1 MDGDVAMGSN
11 TIADTEDP
19 AIFFT
24 PATSFSKVPRTPRTS
39 FSRTPSTPQ
48 TPGSSFSQSFNDTP
62 CPTNNAYRPLPGS
75 LDGME
80 GVVYTSPQQAQR
92 DQPPVPWAPAKKK
105 DALSHNTNPATA
117 QPTAALQAAPQPA
130 PAPQLTPA
138 RPSRPSQAQVASGQ
152 AKAAQTQAGPVA
164 KAAAASVPV
173 WVTNDPAQV
182 FKTPSWPMNIA
193 SRWKTVQALPQL
205 PSGTQPWHSAA
216 WAAFWATNNPAQVF
230 KAPSWSV
237 TIASLWTTV
246 KPLAHLLPGTQ
257 LWDAAASYYAGA
269 INDPAKAFKTP
280 SWSMTIAQR
289 WAAVQT
295 LPQLPPGTQVWE
307 LKSSTF
313 PTVSQPSIEKA
324 PKQTSIAPPA
334 SSLQSAKHQPTAPP
348 VQSATDIVE
357 PRPSFEDSMQAL
369 VGQLTACHV
378 SHPDTWAWAEPSVF
392 GLYVEDKTKGKSFQ
406 AQLATMVTTML
417 PVSDSNH
424 ESNKVEPQHGTQ
436 QEVVPPSLSV
446 PPAAEAIDSSS
457 AILDAMVQEQLL
469 EEFASEEKSAV
480 TQPAQE
486 AHATL
491 QETPETASAG
501 SVPTM
506 NGNSDDAM
514 ETEGSPPNDEG
525 KSVAVQ
531 GEPNPTASTGTFQ
544 FGNMPQLFAEVNNP
558 FINAP
563 TFPTAPAIIPQPGDQ
578 APLSLL
584 STVKEAASQEKPYEV
599 GSDDDPN
606 VDTEFDFS
614 KHFKRAARA
623 PVAAT
628 SSSPP
633 ASTSPA
639 GTPVEASSVQEA
651 SLADAPPPSE
661 ASTPTETS
669 STDEGSTPAE
679 TPPSSLSS
687 PAAEMAPVTEVSTP
701 AEVSLPAETSPT
713 PPLPA
718 DPTAQASASVPAVSI
733 PFSAP
738 PLPSGG
744 LVFSAPSPPPEPRG
758 EPRGER
764 KRLRDD
770 RETEKMYDEEDRH
783 TAKISI
789 YGWLPPAMEAVKQ
802 QHERKKAV
810 VAHLNDDPQ
819 NGYSEEYGLAM
830 MEHMFY
836 HELGSVM
843 VRVLYPPSDWTEEER
858 EDEAKCFVDSLLE
871 EELNEKSFEMVLEA
885 YEPRF
890 GIKFPICREELIHVF
905 KKWFRTH
912 IRPELPYISYKL
924 EKKERIALV
933 KPFEDAIEKYVDDH
947 PPRY

>member
-1 MDGDVAMGSN
+1 MDGDVAMGSD

-48 TPGSSFSQSFNDTP
+48 TSGSSFSQSFSDTP
-62 CPTNNAYRPLPGS
+62 CPTNNAYIPLPGS

-92 DQPPVPWAPAKKK
+92 DQPAVPRPPTKK
-105 DALSHNTNPATA
+105 DAFSQNTKPTTA
-117 QPTAALQAAPQPA
+117 QPTPAPQP
-130 PAPQLTPA
+130 TPA
-138 RPSRPSQAQVASGQ
+138 RPSQPSQPQIASGQ
-152 AKAAQTQAGPVA
+152 ANAAQTQAGPVA
-164 KAAAASVPV
+164 KAAAAPVPV

-182 FKTPSWPMNIA
+182 FKTPSWPMTIA
-193 SRWKTVQALPQL
+193 SRWKAIQALPQL

-230 KAPSWSV
+230 KAPSWPV

-246 KPLAHLLPGTQ
+246 EPLTRQPPGTQ
-257 LWDAAASYYAGA
+257 LWDAAASYYAKA
-269 INDPAKAFKTP
+269 VNDPAKAFKIP
-280 SWSMTIAQR
+280 SWSMAVAPR
-289 WAAVQT
+289 WATVQT
-295 LPQLPPGTQVWE
+295 LPQLPPGTQVWK
-307 LKSSTF
+307 LKGSTV
-313 PTVSQPSIEKA
+313 PAVPQPSLEKG
-324 PKQTSIAPPA
+324 PKPTSIAQPA
-334 SSLQSAKHQPTAPP
+334 SSLQSAKHQPTVPP
-348 VQSATDIVE
+348 VQPATPIVE
-357 PRPSFEDSMQAL
+357 PKPSFEDSMQAL
-369 VGQLTACHV
+369 VGQLAACHV
-378 SHPDTWAWAEPSVF
+378 SHPDTRAWAEPSVF
-392 GLYVEDKTKGKSFQ
+392 GLYIRDKSKGKSFQ

-424 ESNKVEPQHGTQ
+424 DSKKVEPQHGTQ
-436 QEVVPPSLSV
+436 QEAVQPILSV
-446 PPAAEAIDSSS
+446 PPATEANDSSPS
-457 AILDAMVQEQLL
+457 ISDAMVLEQPSG
-469 EEFASEEKSAV
+469 EVGPEEKSFG
-480 TQPAQE
+480 TQSVQQ

-491 QETPETASAG
+491 HDTPGTATAAG
-501 SVPTM
+501 VPTM

-525 KSVAVQ
+525 KTVAVQ
-531 GEPNPTASTGTFQ
+531 GEPNPTASTFQ
-544 FGNMPQLFAEVNNP
+544 FGNMPQLSAEVNNP

-563 TFPTAPAIIPQPGDQ
+563 TFPTASDIVPQLGDQ

-584 STVKEAASQEKPYEV
+584 STANETASQEKRYEV

-606 VDTEFDFS
+606 VDTEFDFG

-623 PVAAT
+623 PVAAA
-628 SSSPP
+628 SSAPP
-633 ASTSPA
+633 GSTSPA
-639 GTPVEASSVQEA
+639 GTPAEASSVQEA
-651 SLADAPPPSE
+651 SIADAPPPSE

-669 STDEGSTPAE
+669 STDEESTPAE
-679 TPPSSLSS
+679 TLPSSASS
-687 PAAEMAPVTEVSTP
+687 PTAEMSPVTEVST
-701 AEVSLPAETSPT
+701 AAGVSLPAETSPT
-713 PPLPA
+713 PPLLA
-718 DPTAQASASVPAVSI
+718 DPTAQASASASAVSI

-744 LVFSAPSPPPEPRG
+744 LVFSAPSPPPNPRG
-758 EPRGER
+758 QR

-770 RETEKMYDEEDRH
+770 RETETMYDEEDRH

-789 YGWLPPAMEAVKQ
+789 YGWLPPAMEAVKE

-819 NGYSEEYGLAM
+819 NGYSEEYGLTM

-836 HELGSVM
+836 HELPSVM

-858 EDEAKCFVDSLLE
+858 EDEEKVFVDSLLE

-890 GIKFPICREELIHVF
+890 GMKFPICRETLTHVF

-924 EKKERIALV
+924 KKEERAALV
-933 KPFEDAIEKYVDDH
+933 KPFEAAIERYVDDH
-947 PPRY
+947 PPHY

>member
-1 MDGDVAMGSN
+1 MDGDVAMGSD

-39 FSRTPSTPQ
+39 FSHTPSTPQ
-48 TPGSSFSQSFNDTP
+48 TSGSSFSQSFSDTP
-62 CPTNNAYRPLPGS
+62 CPTNNADIPLPGS

-80 GVVYTSPQQAQR
+80 DVVYTSPQQAQR
-92 DQPPVPWAPAKKK
+92 DHPPVPRVPAKKK

-130 PAPQLTPA
+130 PAPQPTPA
-138 RPSRPSQAQVASGQ
+138 RPSRPSQPQVASSQG
-152 AKAAQTQAGPVA
+152 KTAQTQVGPVE
-164 KAAAASVPV
+164 KAAAASGPV
-173 WVTNDPAQV
+173 WVTNDPAHV
-182 FKTPSWPMNIA
+182 FKTPSWPMTIA
-193 SRWKTVQALPQL
+193 SRWKTIQALPQL

-230 KAPSWSV
+230 EAPSWSV

-246 KPLAHLLPGTQ
+246 KPLAHLPPGTQ
-257 LWDAAASYYAGA
+257 LWDAAASSYDEA

-289 WAAVQT
+289 WATVQT

-307 LKSSTF
+307 LKSSMV
-313 PTVSQPSIEKA
+313 PTVPQPSIEKG
-324 PKQTSIAPPA
+324 PKPTSIVRPA
-334 SSLQSAKHQPTAPP
+334 SSLQSAKHQPTVPP
-348 VQSATDIVE
+348 VQPATPIVE
-357 PRPSFEDSMQAL
+357 PKPSFEDSMQAL
-369 VGQLTACHV
+369 VGQLSASHV

-392 GLYVEDKTKGKSFQ
+392 GLYIKDKSKGKSFQ
-406 AQLATMVTTML
+406 AQLATLVMTML

-424 ESNKVEPQHGTQ
+424 ESNKVELQHGTQ
-436 QEVVPPSLSV
+436 QEAVPPSLSV
-446 PPAAEAIDSSS
+446 PPTTEVNDSSS
-457 AILDAMVQEQLL
+457 VIPDAMVLEQPSG
-469 EEFASEEKSAV
+469 EVGSEEKSAE
-480 TQPAQE
+480 TQPVQE
-486 AHATL
+486 VHATL
-491 QETPETASAG
+491 HDTQETATAA

-506 NGNSDDAM
+506 NGNSDDVM
-514 ETEGSPPNDEG
+514 ETEGSPPNDKG

-531 GEPNPTASTGTFQ
+531 GEPNLTASTFQ
-544 FGNMPQLFAEVNNP
+544 FGNMPQLSADINNP
-558 FINAP
+558 FINVP
-563 TFPTAPAIIPQPGDQ
+563 TFPTAPAIVPQPGDQ
-578 APLSLL
+578 APFSLL
-584 STVKEAASQEKPYEV
+584 STANEAALQEKPYEV

-606 VDTEFDFS
+606 VDTEFDFG

-623 PVAAT
+623 PIAAT
-628 SSSPP
+628 SSAPP

-639 GTPVEASSVQEA
+639 STPAEASSVQEA

-669 STDEGSTPAE
+669 STDESSAPAE
-679 TPPSSLSS
+679 TPPSSMSS

-701 AEVSLPAETSPT
+701 AGASLPAETSPT

-718 DPTAQASASVPAVSI
+718 DPIAQASASVPAVSI

-738 PLPSGG
+738 PLPPGG
-744 LVFSAPSPPPEPRG
+744 LVFSAPSPPPKPLG

-783 TAKISI
+783 IAKISI
-789 YGWLPPAMEAVKQ
+789 YGWLPPAMEAAKE

-947 PPRY
+947 PPHY